1 MAPGGRVVWRSG
13 GGVANGVRFRG
24 VRKRPWGKYSAEI
37 REPIAKG
44 RRWLG
49 TFKTAVEAAR
59 AYDDA
64 ARKYHGPKA
73 KLNFPVV
80 QLNVNGGGTM
90 QKSGGSRSLSQSS
103 TVESSNRDSVVVAA
117 AEAVESC
124 PLELTLAPPRSFP
137 IEKYYQH
144 HHHHQRRLSS
154 APSLVH
160 PMRSHIPRP
169 PQRRLPLAPYHGQ
182 NRRQRRTPVPK
193 TGPLGLR
200 LSDEARQEI
209 VEIYLELIR
218 TGAAKWP
225 HEPLNEGLDLDL
237 NLPPPEDV

>member
-1 MAPGGRVVWRSG
+1 MSPGGKVVWRSG

-37 REPIAKG
+37 REPVAKG

-49 TFKTAVEAAR
+49 TYKTAVEAAR

-80 QLNVNGGGTM
+80 ELNVNSGGTM
-90 QKSGGSRSLSQSS
+90 EKRGGSRSLSQSS

-117 AEAVESC
+117 AEVVESC

-137 IEKYYQH
+137 IEKYYH
-144 HHHHQRRLSS
+144 YQRRLSS
-154 APSLVH
+154 APSLVY
-160 PMRSHIPRP
+160 PMRSHIPNS
-169 PQRRLPLAPYHGQ
+169 PQRRLPVAPYHGQ
-182 NRRQRRTPVPK
+182 NRRQRRTHVPK
-193 TGPLGLR
+193 TGQLVLR

-225 HEPLNEGLDLDL
+225 REPLNEGLDLDL